1 MRIQFAVRRL
11 CKGAAMIRSS
21 TFPIVAV
28 QSFIEATRDTGYKS
42 TGSAIAELVDNAF
55 EAHAT
60 RVDILM
66 EEDADHRSDTNFT
79 IRVTDN
85 GRGMSPSVLRL
96 ALQFGG
102 STRFASRS
110 GAGRY
115 GMGLPNGALS
125 QARRVDV
132 FTWTDASRVW
142 TSHLDV
148 DEIASGRLCAVPKPH
163 LVKLPSPPRARSGTI
178 VVLTKCDRLDSNNVR
193 RLESSLAEELGR
205 IFRKFLCSGSQI
217 RVNGT
222 AVQGIDPLFLA
233 TRTNPTGAK
242 LYGSALEYKV
252 RVPARLNWHSSTSTV
267 TVRFSELP
275 IEDWHAFSNPKKNAF
290 GIAKRAGISIL
301 RANREID
308 YGWYFMGTKRRE
320 NYDDW
325 WRCEIA
331 FEPEL
336 DELFGVI
343 HSKQK
348 INPGELISSILTP
361 EVERIGREL
370 NAGIRKKYASIRRDG
385 MHAAILRRFQA
396 KDHLLEPPPK
406 RTKGRSEQPKLAE
419 VTLLRRRNGG
429 IRGLQFSVAHAAQ
442 EHNYF
447 YSATLD
453 AGRLSLTINEC
464 HPFYAGAYV
473 PLSNGMGRQHCD
485 PMQPL
490 LLLLV
495 SCARAECILGRS
507 KHREIIRR
515 FREIWS
521 DTVAA
526 YLS

>member
-1 MRIQFAVRRL
+1 
-11 CKGAAMIRSS
+11 MIRSAS
-21 TFPIVAV
+21 FPIVAV

-60 RVDILM
+60 KVDILI
-66 EEDADHRSDTNFT
+66 EEGAVDKNDANFR
-79 IRVTDN
+79 IRVIDN

-102 STRFASRS
+102 STRFASRA

-132 FTWTDASRVW
+132 FTWADQSQVW

-148 DEIASGRLCAVPKPH
+148 DEIASRQLCAVPKPR
-163 LVKLPSPPRARSGTI
+163 LVKLPAPPKTRSGTI
-178 VVLTKCDRLDSNNVR
+178 VVLTRCDRLDFNTIR
-193 RLESSLAEELGR
+193 RLESGLAEELGR
-205 IFRKFLCSGSQI
+205 IFRKFLCRGRQI
-217 RVNGT
+217 RVNNA

-233 TRTNPTGAK
+233 TRMNQTRAK
-242 LYGSALEYKV
+242 LYGSALEYRV
-252 RVPARLNWHSSTSTV
+252 RVPAGLEWRSPTSTV
-267 TVRFSELP
+267 TVTFSELP
-275 IEDWHAFSNPKKNAF
+275 IEDWHAFSNAQKNKL
-290 GIAKRAGISIL
+290 GITKRAGISIL

-361 EVERIGREL
+361 EVERIAREL
-370 NAGIRKKYASIRRDG
+370 NARIRKKYASIRRDG
-385 MHAAILRRFQA
+385 MHAKVLRRLQA
-396 KDHLLEPPPK
+396 KDHLLEPPT
-406 RTKGRSEQPKLAE
+406 RQRKGRSEGAKTPE
-419 VTLLRRRNGG
+419 VTLLRRRNDG
-429 IRGLQFSVAHAAQ
+429 IQGLQFSVSHAAQ

-447 YSATLD
+447 YSASLND
-453 AGRLSLTINEC
+453 GRLSLTINEC

-473 PLSNGMGRQHCD
+473 PLSNGTGRKACD
-485 PMQPL
+485 PMEPL

-515 FREIWS
+515 FREVWS